1 MNIHICDVCH
11 HNPNDYV
18 TFLTNE
24 PLLTKLKL
32 LESGADARALKKKKE
47 YFLPILRRI
56 RGVV

>member
-32 LESGADARALKKKKE
+32 LESGADARALKKKE